1 MVNCTYK
8 ALYKHFHSTPKS
20 FTIGLTFTHSFI
32 HSHNNGGCCRSIPL
46 GAMQGQ
52 VSCPRKRQK
61 KKKVQNCFFVFF
73 QDIQTDED
81 KQPFPEAKLAM
92 RC

>member
-1 MVNCTYK
+1 MV
-8 ALYKHFHSTPKS
+8 AVAGP
-20 FTIGLTFTHSFI
+20 
-32 HSHNNGGCCRSIPL
+32 SHWEQCRVKCHVQENGR
-46 GAMQGQ
+46 
-52 VSCPRKRQK
+52 